1 MNQYVID
8 ASVAIEYLLRTA
20 LGLSVS
26 DMLERATALHA
37 PELIDVE
44 VMSVLR
50 RLVNKGELPESR
62 ALLAL
67 DDLVWWPIERI
78 PSRLLVRH
86 GWRHRQNV
94 SAYDSLYVAAARLLD
109 VPLLTAD
116 ARLSRAPN
124 LEITIQNIRR
134 A

>member
-8 ASVAIEYLLRTA
+8 ASVAVEYLLKTA
-20 LGLSVS
+20 LGLAAANIIEQAS
-26 DMLERATALHA
+26 ALHA
-37 PELIDVE
+37 PEFIDVE

-50 RLVNKGELPESR
+50 RLVNRDEVSEDR

-78 PSRLLVRH
+78 PTRALVRH

-94 SAYDSLYVAAARLLD
+94 SAYDAIYVAAARALEI
-109 VPLLTAD
+109 PLLTTD
-116 ARLSRAPN
+116 SRLSRAPN
-124 LEITIQNIRR
+124 LDITIQTIRR

>member
-134 A
+134 V

>member
-124 LEITIQNIRR
+124 LEITIHNIRQ

>member
-8 ASVAIEYLLRTA
+8 ASVAVEYLLKTA
-20 LGLSVS
+20 LGLAAANIIEQAS
-26 DMLERATALHA
+26 ALHA
-37 PELIDVE
+37 PEFIDVE

-50 RLVNKGELPESR
+50 RLVNRGEVPEDR

-78 PSRLLVRH
+78 PTRMLVRH
-86 GWRHRQNV
+86 GWRHRRNV
-94 SAYDSLYVAAARLLD
+94 SAYDAIYVSAARMLD
-109 VPLLTAD
+109 IPLLTAD

-124 LEITIQNIRR
+124 LDIVVHDIRR
-134 A
+134 S

>member
-8 ASVAIEYLLRTA
+8 ASVAVEYLLKTA
-20 LGLSVS
+20 LGLAAANIIEQAS
-26 DMLERATALHA
+26 ALHA
-37 PELIDVE
+37 PEFIDVE

-50 RLVNKGELPESR
+50 RLVNREEVPEDR

-78 PSRLLVRH
+78 PTRALVRH
-86 GWRHRQNV
+86 GWQHRQNV
-94 SAYDSLYVAAARLLD
+94 SAYDAIYVAAARALEI
-109 VPLLTAD
+109 PLLTTD
-116 ARLSRAPN
+116 SSLSRAPN
-124 LEITIQNIRR
+124 PDITIQTLRQ

>member
-8 ASVAIEYLLRTA
+8 ASVAVEYLLKTA
-20 LGLSVS
+20 LGLVAANIIEQAS
-26 DMLERATALHA
+26 ALHA
-37 PELIDVE
+37 PEFIDVE

-50 RLVNKGELPESR
+50 RLVNRDEVPEDR

-78 PSRLLVRH
+78 PTRALVRH

-94 SAYDSLYVAAARLLD
+94 SAYDAIYVAAARALEI
-109 VPLLTAD
+109 PLLTTD
-116 ARLSRAPN
+116 SRLSRAPN
-124 LEITIQNIRR
+124 LDITIQTIRR

>member
-8 ASVAIEYLLRTA
+8 ASVAVEYLLKTA
-20 LGLSVS
+20 LGL
-26 DMLERATALHA
+26 ATANIIEQASALHA
-37 PELIDVE
+37 PEFIDVE

-50 RLVNKGELPESR
+50 RLVNRDEVPEDR

-78 PSRLLVRH
+78 PTRALVRH

-94 SAYDSLYVAAARLLD
+94 SAYDAIYVAAARALEI
-109 VPLLTAD
+109 PLLTTD
-116 ARLSRAPN
+116 SRLSRAPN
-124 LEITIQNIRR
+124 LDITIQTIRR

>member
-20 LGLSVS
+20 LGLHVS
-26 DMLERATALHA
+26 DMLEQATALYA

-50 RLVNKGELPESR
+50 RLVNKGELSEPR

-78 PSRLLVRH
+78 PPRLLVRH

-109 VPLLTAD
+109 IPLLTAD

-124 LEITIQNIRR
+124 LEIAIQNIRQP
-134 A
+134 

>member
-8 ASVAIEYLLRTA
+8 ASVAVEYLLKTA
-20 LGLSVS
+20 LGLAAANIIEQAS
-26 DMLERATALHA
+26 ALHA
-37 PELIDVE
+37 PEFIDVE

-50 RLVNKGELPESR
+50 RLVARDEVPEDR

-78 PSRLLVRH
+78 PTRTLVRH

-94 SAYDSLYVAAARLLD
+94 SAYDAIYVAAARALEI
-109 VPLLTAD
+109 PLLTAD
-116 ARLSRAPN
+116 VRLSRAPN
-124 LEITIQNIRR
+124 LGITIQTLRQT
-134 A
+134 

>member
-50 RLVNKGELPESR
+50 RLVNKSELPESR

-86 GWRHRQNV
+86 GWQHRQNV

>member
-86 GWRHRQNV
+86 GWQHRQNV

>member
-8 ASVAIEYLLRTA
+8 ASVAVEYLLKTA
-20 LGLSVS
+20 LGLAAANIIEQAS
-26 DMLERATALHA
+26 ALHA
-37 PELIDVE
+37 PEFIDVE

-50 RLVNKGELPESR
+50 RLVNRDEVPEDR

-78 PSRLLVRH
+78 PTRALVRH

-94 SAYDSLYVAAARLLD
+94 SAYDAIYVAAARALEI
-109 VPLLTAD
+109 PLLTTD
-116 ARLSRAPN
+116 SRLSRAPN
-124 LEITIQNIRR
+124 LDITIQTIRR